1 MTTPSPTIEDHV
13 LIEMT
18 LAGRT
23 ECFDVLMNRHQSAVR
38 KRIRSMT
45 FDESNE
51 DDFVQEVFL
60 KAWRH
65 LASFRSESSFRTWIT
80 RIAVNEVMQFYRRQR
95 NAPMCPAHKDL
106 DNFASSCESPH
117 QALERKEATEQ
128 VRSAIANLP
137 AIYRDVLVL
146 RNLKELSEI
155 EAACSLRG
163 SIPMVKTRLFR
174 ARQLLSS
181 ALQTRHLRASPKGG
195 LSRSRVWR
203 KSQIEPV
210 GKAA

>member
-1 MTTPSPTIEDHV
+1 MTTPSPRIEDHV

-23 ECFDVLMNRHQSAVR
+23 ECFDVLMDRHQSAVR
-38 KRIRSMT
+38 RRIRSMT
-45 FDESNE
+45 CDASNE

-60 KAWRH
+60 KAWLH

-80 RIAVNEVMQFYRRQR
+80 RIAVNEVMQFYRRKR
-95 NAPMCPAHKDL
+95 HALMCPALKDL
-106 DNFASSCESPH
+106 DTFASSIESPH
-117 QALERKEATEQ
+117 ESFERKEATRQ
-128 VRSAIANLP
+128 VQSAIAMLP
-137 AIYRDVLVL
+137 AKYRDILVL

-155 EAACSLRG
+155 ETACSLQG
-163 SIPMVKTRLFR
+163 SIPLVKTRLFR

-181 ALQTRHLRASPKGG
+181 ALQTQHLRTSPKARPTT
-195 LSRSRVWR
+195 SWARRN
-203 KSQIEPV
+203 SQIEPV